1 MTAGRSWLFS
11 RLAVQNLGRRPV
23 RSTMLALM
31 VAVGVAAVFTA
42 VILRGIIQDSMA
54 VGFSRMGADLIVVP
68 RATRVNLTSALLTV
82 EPTPHTLDSH
92 LADEIGRLSGVN
104 VVAPQ
109 RHYRLQLRTGVHLH
123 QADLIVFDPAR
134 DFTVLP
140 WLKERLDR
148 PLRHGDVIVGARRDE
163 ALGSQITL
171 AGQPLEVYGRLGATG
186 VGPFDGSFFI
196 TFAGAAALAE
206 TSRTLAEDEHIDGNP
221 DKASA
226 LLIRLDIGATPEEVR
241 FAVSQMPD
249 VKVVAGTSLFTSVRQ
264 VLTALLQSAVVL
276 TVLVLFVTVLS
287 VGVMFS
293 AIIAERRAELGLL
306 LALGTP
312 RRQLVRLILAEAMIV
327 TTLGGLGGLLLG
339 TGLLLLYR
347 RSLGYYL
354 ETVDVPVLWPAPGVV
369 ALTALGCGLLA
380 TCVGLVGAA
389 VPAWRA
395 SRQEPYELVRS

>member
-1 MTAGRSWLFS
+1 MTARRSWLFS

-23 RSTMLALM
+23 RTTLLALM

-42 VILRGIIQDSMA
+42 VILRAIIQDSMA

-82 EPTPHTLDSH
+82 EPTPHTLDAH
-92 LADEIGRLSGVN
+92 LADEIGRLSGVS

-109 RHYRLQLRTGVHLH
+109 RHYHLQLRTGVHLH
-123 QADLIVFDPAR
+123 QADLIAFDPAR

-148 PLRHGDVIVGARRDE
+148 PLRQGDVIVGARRDE

-171 AGQPLEVYGRLGATG
+171 AGQPLEVYGRLGTTG

-196 TFAGAAALAE
+196 TFASAAALAE
-206 TSRTLAEDEHIDGNP
+206 TSRTLPEGEQIDGNP
-221 DKASA
+221 DKVSA
-226 LLIRLDIGATPEEVR
+226 LLVRLDVGATPEEVR
-241 FAVSQMPD
+241 FAVAQMPD
-249 VKVVAGTSLFTSVRQ
+249 AKVVAGTSLFTSVRQ

-306 LALGTP
+306 LALGTL

-339 TGLLLLYR
+339 AGLLLLFR
-347 RSLGYYL
+347 RSLGYYF

-369 ALTALGCGLLA
+369 ALTALCCGLLA
-380 TCVGLVGAA
+380 ACVGLVGAA